1 MPQRAT
7 KMKQVLA
14 IIILLF
20 LGISAK
26 TQQNYPSE
34 WVKYIS
40 DGYFYDIESSYNKQ
54 DALDLARSN
63 LAKQIQVVVKDA
75 GQLDKKVVNGIT
87 DIYYTSQTNFI
98 TDLVLNRSETQSYY
112 NHTLDKHFVIVYINK
127 NNARTFYENDVK
139 RIISNI
145 NNVISTADNYINAGF
160 KSKAKSE
167 LDNSSSWFD
176 DAKKALFWLNVLEL
190 DENKFH
196 QYVENI
202 NQLEQTVK
210 LMSAKLEYGTTYCVV
225 CKADIFGKDY
235 PTLKNEIKGELSTLG
250 CNFVDDPNQA
260 DYVIYVDASARKHPV
275 SHTDNTPYYAYIDAT
290 ITIDKVA
297 TKQRIFVDVIQPPVK
312 GGSFTSYED
321 AGHEG
326 YKKAGKEINRII
338 KDYFKL

>member
-1 MPQRAT
+1 MTR
-7 KMKQVLA
+7 VLA
-14 IIILLF
+14 IVILLF
-20 LGISAK
+20 AGMSAK
-26 TQQNYPSE
+26 TQNYPSE
-34 WVKYIS
+34 WWIYTS
-40 DGYFYDIESSYNKQ
+40 DGYFHALERAKNKQ
-54 DALDLARSN
+54 EAINWAYSN
-63 LAKQIQVVVKDA
+63 LARQIQTEIKDVELFDA
-75 GQLDKKVVNGIT
+75 HINDGISTENFTAHTILTSDLIINLSETKSHYDPDT
-87 DIYYTSQTNFI
+87 DI
-98 TDLVLNRSETQSYY
+98 
-112 NHTLDKHFVIVYINK
+112 HWVIAYINK

-176 DAKKALFWLNVLEL
+176 DAKKALFWLNVLEF
-190 DENKFH
+190 DKNTFH
-196 QYVENI
+196 QYVEHI
-202 NQLEQTVK
+202 NQLEQAVK

-235 PTLKNEIKGELSTLG
+235 PTLKNEIKGALSTFG

-326 YKKAGKEINRII
+326 YKKAGKEIIRII
-338 KDYFKL
+338 KDYIKL